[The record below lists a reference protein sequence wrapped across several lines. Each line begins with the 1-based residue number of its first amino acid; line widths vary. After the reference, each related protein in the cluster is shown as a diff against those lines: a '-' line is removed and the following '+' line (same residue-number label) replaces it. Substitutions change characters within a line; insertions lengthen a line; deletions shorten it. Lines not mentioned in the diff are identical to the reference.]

1 MTIDTWTI
9 IRKEWKEFIV
19 QRGSLRGNTLSLIII
34 IGILGILPPLKAGS
48 GWIVSPG
55 VLILAVWGPFLLVS
69 SVVPDSFAGERE
81 RHTLETLLA
90 TRLSDRAILFG
101 KIFAAIGYGWG
112 LTLIIL
118 LIGLVTVNLSSDS
131 NSLLLY
137 PVTISIAILMLSLLG
152 AWLAAGV
159 GVLISLRVPTVRHA
173 HQVLTAVGML
183 LLLIPIIIALT
194 LPKDL
199 LGQITKF
206 NANKVAIIVI
216 AVLIGLNI
224 VLSIAATIRFK
235 RPQLMLD

>member
-9 IRKEWKEFIV
+9 IRKEWKEFLV

-34 IGILGILPPLKAGS
+34 IGFLGILPPLQAGS

-55 VLILAVWGPFLLVS
+55 VLILSVWGPFLFVS

-118 LIGLVTVNLSSDS
+118 LIGLVTVNLSSAS
-131 NSLLLY
+131 ESLLLY
-137 PVTISIAILMLSLLG
+137 PVTISIASLLLSLLG

-159 GVLISLRVPTVRHA
+159 GVLISLRAPTVRHA

-183 LLLIPIIIALT
+183 LLLIPVIIALT

-199 LGQITKF
+199 LGQFTKL
-206 NANKVAIIVI
+206 NVNRVVIIVI

-224 VLSIAATIRFK
+224 VLLIAATIRFK